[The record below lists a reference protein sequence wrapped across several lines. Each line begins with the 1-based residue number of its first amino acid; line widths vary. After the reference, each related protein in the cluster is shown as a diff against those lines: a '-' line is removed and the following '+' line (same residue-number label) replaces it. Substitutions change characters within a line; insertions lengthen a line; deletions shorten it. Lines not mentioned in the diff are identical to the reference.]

1 MLLLQDQRKEGLFI
15 INELEAQLLKEKE
28 ARSTVEEQLSTKK
41 QALRKSKVGCLLLG
55 RVCQSV
61 TSQCLSQ

>member
-28 ARSTVEEQLSTKK
+28 ARSIVEEQLSTKG
-41 QALRKSKVGCLLLG
+41 QALRENKVGCLLLG
-55 RVCQSV
+55 SVCQSL
-61 TSQCLSQ
+61 TSHGLSQ